1 MRLIIRDQLALM
13 QHNYLIY
20 GIRNFLDIVIHHNDR
35 FAQPVQLPHQT
46 EYFIP
51 SNWIIGWKFG
61 THISPH
67 SFYMSLHQAY
77 QSYIEYP
84 LFRQYTTNRNI
95 QNHC

>member
-51 SNWIIGWKFG
+51 SNWIKLRSRF
-61 THISPH
+61 
-67 SFYMSLHQAY
+67 
-77 QSYIEYP
+77 
-84 LFRQYTTNRNI
+84 I
-95 QNHC
+95 QNDNLGL